1 MTFSF
6 KFQMLILMTLVFV
19 ALYLFINQKELKII
33 QMEMDIMRNKLDQL
47 SRSSNFQDVVPNNT
61 PIPTPPL
68 QVESESFEPSEPFEP
83 FKSSES
89 SDGEMNIVSKAVEAD
104 ESVTTEDIKDM
115 LTNIS
120 EIDEQSAKDADL
132 TLLTKEQLEKTK
144 YDDIRTFLR
153 SKNIN
158 SKGSKSEL
166 IKKILSISK

>member
-1 MTFSF
+1 
-6 KFQMLILMTLVFV
+6 MTLVFV
-19 ALYLFINQKELKII
+19 ALYLFINQKELKIM
-33 QMEMDIMRNKLDQL
+33 QMEMDIMRKKLDQL
-47 SRSSNFQDVVPNNT
+47 SRSSNFQEDVVNPSAPAEVVPNNT
-61 PIPTPPL
+61 PIPTSPFRPISIVDN
-68 QVESESFEPSEPFEP
+68 VEY
-83 FKSSES
+83 ES
-89 SDGEMNIVSKAVEAD
+89 SDDEESKAVEAD

-132 TLLTKEQLEKTK
+132 SLLTQEQLEKTK